1 MNDAP
6 EKIHASAF
14 LNGGIKPRPHFHAG
28 TNIET
33 PCFDQTEYL
42 RYDKH
47 TAYMAD
53 MTAAYAGSCKQI
65 DKYREQRE
73 TDKVRIEELEAAR
86 DFGIIEGDAVAH
98 LKVVALQTRV
108 EELTA
113 ALDALRGRYRLYSG
127 WPEMSWAGDTDV
139 ALLKMADQ
147 ALGDTTRHKD
157 IFF

>member
-1 MNDAP
+1 MTDITERLKEA
-6 EKIHASAF
+6 HA
-14 LNGGIKPRPHFHAG
+14 L
-28 TNIET
+28 
-33 PCFDQTEYL
+33 
-42 RYDKH
+42 YDKVGVNFVPAAGLMVDALAKIEELEAKADH
-47 TAYMAD
+47 AWSKVAESDTASIAQV
-53 MTAAYAGSCKQI
+53 AESI
-65 DKYREQRE
+65 SNLS
-73 TDKVRIEELEAAR
+73 RIAELEAAR

-147 ALGDTTRHKD
+147 ALGDTT
-157 IFF
+157 